1 MRPMPKRNHRMKPNT
16 GFTVIEILVVAGII
30 GLLVAV
36 SLPAISRYIRN
47 YRITGAARLLAAE
60 VQTARARAISRN
72 ATYGVVLLIISNTT
86 YRYVIEDDMRP
97 NVPPGTGLELRK
109 SMTQCLGPPV
119 DDAQVGPL
127 RTLPVNIQFSTP
139 GANFQGLRFNNLG
152 AACKPSIADV
162 NCPLLDAGVNQFGT
176 DPVTCPG
183 GWIVSLVETTTG
195 LTRTLCATSGGRILV
210 Q

>member
-1 MRPMPKRNHRMKPNT
+1 MRPMPKRNRRMKPNT

-30 GLLVAV
+30 GVLLVV
-36 SLPAISRYIRN
+36 SVPAISRYIRN

-60 VQTARARAISRN
+60 MQTARARAIGRN
-72 ATYGVVLLIISNTT
+72 ATYGVVLLALSNNT

-109 SMTQCLGPPV
+109 SMTQCLGPPE

-139 GANFQGLRFNNLG
+139 TPSFQGVRYNNLG
-152 AACKPSIADV
+152 AACQPGANV
-162 NCPLLDAGVNQFGT
+162 NCPLLNAGSNQFASDGA
-176 DPVTCPG
+176 G
-183 GWIVSLVETTTG
+183 GARIQLIETTTG
-195 LTRTLCATSGGRILV
+195 LTRDVFATSGGRILV